1 MYLFRTVLITFFA
14 FLCCAL
20 TLDALISFNL
30 YKANF
35 NRHRT
40 EISGSGLK
48 EKLLLADILNAEP
61 TGYILKKNNQVK
73 N

>member
-1 MYLFRTVLITFFA
+1 M
-14 FLCCAL
+14 
-20 TLDALISFNL
+20 
-30 YKANF
+30 
-35 NRHRT
+35 

-61 TGYILKKNNQVK
+61 AGYILKKKQVK

>member
-1 MYLFRTVLITFFA
+1 M
-14 FLCCAL
+14 
-20 TLDALISFNL
+20 
-30 YKANF
+30 
-35 NRHRT
+35 

-61 TGYILKKNNQVK
+61 TGYILKKKQVK